1 MAATPIP
8 EFFFIGRHFCT
19 PYREWLHGNA
29 DIFASPHRCRCTT
42 LNGLHYACREM
53 QYLTRPAD
61 PHHPQPLQA
70 SSAPEPASLPLE
82 SSARLKSATAFRP
95 YLGDDDMRP
104 EFTMRA
110 ILLGCIFG
118 ILFGAVTVYVGLRAG
133 LTVAASIPIAVLSI
147 SVLRALGRASILE
160 NNIVQTT
167 GNAGQSIAAGV
178 IFTLPAL
185 IFLGFDLEY
194 SRIFFLALLG
204 GWLGVFFM
212 IPLRRQLIV
221 QEHGNLTYP
230 EGTACADVLLAGER
244 GGSFASRVFWG
255 LGLGA
260 IYTLFQ
266 NENLLGA
273 WPSTPNYE
281 PRWLPGSAIR
291 ADATPEYL
299 GVGYIIGPRVAGT
312 IFAGGVFSWL
322 VLMPAI
328 HFFGAHVTGPV
339 YPGTQPIAQ
348 MTPSDLWAAY
358 VRPMGAGAVAAAGIL
373 TLLRTLPTIW
383 GAFRVALKNLG
394 KSSAQIPVE
403 NRTDRDFP
411 MPIVIA
417 GSALLVLMMF
427 LFLTFKP
434 VPGAQTSLLANLAAS
449 LLVVFFGFLFVTV
462 SSRIVGLIGSS
473 ANPISGM
480 TIATLMATSAVFLV
494 KGWTAPAFGA
504 LAITIGGVV
513 CIASANAGDTSQ
525 DLKTGFLIGA
535 TPWKQQLALLIGVC
549 ISTVS
554 IGLTLTV
561 MNKGLEEFR
570 PADRAWSL
578 NQPVQGVTV
587 QQEHFSRKEIRVKL
601 PDGKE
606 VTDHG
611 NDYVLLNALGSHQ
624 LADGKYLYNP
634 KTRHIEV
641 QWIQGIGSE
650 RAAAPQAR
658 LMATV
663 INGIL
668 TRQLPWGLIL
678 LGVFLVLTVELLG
691 VRSLSF
697 AVGAYLSIGT
707 TLAIF
712 CGGVVRWMVDRAV
725 ARNCAAAEGADSE
738 VSPGSLYASGLIA
751 AGGIVGLLGVAL
763 KLYESTIDKFDLI
776 KMSDKNPLYH
786 DWLAVI
792 MFALLGFSLFYF
804 ARRPLHGEEEASK
817 ANMD

>member
-1 MAATPIP
+1 MATDTHP
-8 EFFFIGRHFCT
+8 T
-19 PYREWLHGNA
+19 
-29 DIFASPHRCRCTT
+29 SS
-42 LNGLHYACREM
+42 
-53 QYLTRPAD
+53 RPAGQ
-61 PHHPQPLQA
+61 HP
-70 SSAPEPASLPLE
+70 SNAPAEFQSYVRPDE
-82 SSARLKSATAFRP
+82 SRR
-95 YLGDDDMRP
+95 
-104 EFTMRA
+104 EFTFRA
-110 ILLGCIFG
+110 IFLGCIFG

-194 SRIFFLALLG
+194 FRIFVLALIG

-212 IPLRRQLIV
+212 IPLRRELIV
-221 QEHGNLTYP
+221 KEHGKLTYP

-255 LGLGA
+255 LGLGGV
-260 IYTLFQ
+260 YTLFQ
-266 NENLLGA
+266 NGNLFSA
-273 WPSTPNYE
+273 WPGSPNYE
-281 PRWLPGSAIR
+281 PRWLPGAAIR

-299 GVGYIIGPRVAGT
+299 GVGYIIGPRVAGVL
-312 IFAGGVFSWL
+312 FAGGVFSWL

-328 HFFGAHVTGPV
+328 HFFGAHFPGPI
-339 YPGTQPIAQ
+339 YPGTQPISQ
-348 MTPSDLWAAY
+348 MSPSDLWAAY
-358 VRPMGAGAVAAAGIL
+358 VRPTGAGAVAAAGIL
-373 TLLRTLPTIW
+373 TLLRTTPTIV
-383 GAFRVALKNLG
+383 GAFREALKNIS
-394 KSSAQIPVE
+394 KSRAVAAVTE
-403 NRTDRDFP
+403 RTDRDFP
-411 MPIVIA
+411 MSVVIG
-417 GSALLVLMMF
+417 GSILLVVLMF
-427 LFLTFKP
+427 FFLTFKP
-434 VPGAQTSLLANLAAS
+434 VPGAQTSPLANLAAA
-449 LLVVFFGFLFVTV
+449 LLVVVFGFLFVTV

-480 TIATLMATSAVFLV
+480 TIATLMATSAIFLV

-525 DLKTGFLIGA
+525 DLKTGFIVGA

-549 ISTVS
+549 ISTFS
-554 IGLTLTV
+554 IGVTLTA
-561 MNKGLEEFR
+561 MNRGLEEFR
-570 PADRAWSL
+570 ATSTPYNLARPDD
-578 NQPVQGVTV
+578 GVTV
-587 QQEHFSRKEIRVKL
+587 QQEHFGRREFRVKL
-601 PDGKE
+601 ANGQE
-606 VTDHG
+606 QIDHG
-611 NDYVLLNALGSHQ
+611 TNYVLLNALGSHE
-624 LADGKYLYNP
+624 LANGKYLFNP
-634 KTRHIEV
+634 KTGRIEV
-641 QWIQGIGSE
+641 QWIEGIGSE

-668 TRQLPWGLIL
+668 TRQLPWGLIW
-678 LGVFLVLTVELLG
+678 LGVFLVIAVELLG
-691 VRSLSF
+691 IRSLSF

-725 ARNCAAAEGADSE
+725 EKSRGGASEGIGSE

-763 KLYESTIDKFDLI
+763 KLYESATGRFDIL
-776 KMSDKNPLYH
+776 KMSTKNPLYH
-786 DWLAVI
+786 DWISVI
-792 MFALLGFSLFYF
+792 MFALLMGSLFYF
-804 ARRPLHGEEEASK
+804 ARRPLHSEKIGSPPK
-817 ANMD
+817 T